1 MDTITIRSSQKLA
14 GGTHMRRIGLLA
26 SAVGVVMVIG
36 AASAWACTNLASLN
50 PSQTTRNP
58 GTQITLTGTAYATK
72 GGSDVAIRWNSTTA
86 PPLTTVKA
94 DPAGTIRADVTIPAD
109 AKPGNHILIATQD
122 YTDSKGVTTAAYGT
136 PARASF
142 TVGSAAVA
150 PAPPA
155 AATAS
160 AAASSDGTPA
170 GLIAL
175 TVLLGIGGLVLFAG
189 GLALFARQ
197 TRRRPVPSPVER
209 P

>member
-1 MDTITIRSSQKLA
+1 
-14 GGTHMRRIGLLA
+14 MRKIGLLA

-50 PSQTTRNP
+50 PSQTSGNP

-94 DPAGTIRADVTIPAD
+94 DPAGTIRAEVTIPAD

-122 YTDSKGVTTAAYGT
+122 YTDSSGVTTAAYGT
-136 PARASF
+136 PARATF
-142 TVGSAAVA
+142 TVGGAAPA

-170 GLIAL
+170 GLVAL

-189 GLALFARQ
+189 GLAVFARQ
-197 TRRRPVPSPVER
+197 TRRRPVPSPV
-209 P
+209 